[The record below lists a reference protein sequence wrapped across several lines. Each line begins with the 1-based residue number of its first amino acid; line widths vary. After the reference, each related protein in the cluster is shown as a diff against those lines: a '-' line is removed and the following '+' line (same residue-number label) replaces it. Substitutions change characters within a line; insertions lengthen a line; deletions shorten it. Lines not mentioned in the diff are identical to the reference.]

1 MLFLDIDKFKNI
13 NDIYGH
19 KIGDLILIE
28 FAHRVFKNLIPNNVI
43 ARTSGDEFLILVKNC
58 KGKMK

>member
-19 KIGDLILIE
+19 KVGDLILIE
-28 FAHRVFKNLIPNNVI
+28 FAHRVFKNSIPNSVI
-43 ARTSGDEFLILVKNC
+43 ARISGESLSFL
-58 KGKMK
+58 